1 VRRAFGLAA
10 FALLAGCQGQG
21 PEQTAAP
28 EATATPSAATSVD
41 PAILALDAEQK
52 RVAAAACPADE
63 TPIFTCNFKDGK
75 RVAVCGAGEWNG
87 RYRYGGSAP
96 EIEIN
101 GGQYASVM
109 YSGGGEAQIAF
120 DNGDTRYIVFS
131 RMVRTGFDEDGN
143 NVPAISDGIV
153 IERGGKFLDIKL
165 CDSSDPP
172 LPVQYDAAN
181 AVWEDEGE
189 LFTEETIRADPPGK
203 E

>member
-1 VRRAFGLAA
+1 MRRAFGLAA
-10 FALLAGCQGQG
+10 FALLAGCQGQAA
-21 PEQTAAP
+21 EQAAAP
-28 EATATPSAATSVD
+28 EATTAPSASTSID
-41 PAILALDAEQK
+41 PAILARDAEQK
-52 RVAAAACPADE
+52 WIWAAACAADE
-63 TPIFTCNFKDGK
+63 TPIFTCTFKGGK
-75 RVAVCGAGEWNG
+75 RVAVCGAAEWNG
-87 RYRYGGSAP
+87 RYRYGGSTP
-96 EIEIN
+96 EIELN

-120 DNGDTRYIVFS
+120 DSGDTRYIVFS

-153 IERGGKFLDIKL
+153 IERGGRFLDIKL
-165 CDSSDPP
+165 CDGSDPP

-189 LFTEETIRADPPGK
+189 LFTEETIRADSPGN

>member
-10 FALLAGCQGQG
+10 FALLAGCQGQAAKKA
-21 PEQTAAP
+21 AAP
-28 EATATPSAATSVD
+28 EATASPSASTSVD
-41 PAILALDAEQK
+41 PAILAFDAEWK
-52 RVAAAACPADE
+52 RVAAAACAADE

-87 RYRYGGSAP
+87 RYRFGGSTP

-131 RMVRTGFDEDGN
+131 RMVRTGFDENGN
-143 NVPAISDGIV
+143 RPAISDGIV
-153 IERGGKFLDIKL
+153 IERGGKFLDIKR
-165 CDSSDPP
+165 CADPDL
-172 LPVQYDAAN
+172 LPVQQDVAN
-181 AVWEDEGE
+181 AIWEDERE
-189 LFTEETIRADPPGK
+189 LFTDETIRADPFGN

>member
-1 VRRAFGLAA
+1 MRRALVLAGL
-10 FALLAGCQGQG
+10 ALLAGCQGQ
-21 PEQTAAP
+21 AAEKAATP
-28 EATATPSAATSVD
+28 EAAAAPSAATSMD
-41 PAILALDAEQK
+41 PAILAFDAEQK
-52 RVAAAACPADE
+52 RAAAAACAADE

-75 RVAVCGAGEWNG
+75 RVAVCGAGEGNG
-87 RYRYGGSAP
+87 RYRYGGSTP

-131 RMVRTGFDEDGN
+131 RMVRTGFDADGN

-153 IERGGKFLDIKL
+153 IERSGKFLDIKL
-165 CDSSDPP
+165 CDGADPP

-181 AVWEDEGE
+181 AIWEDERE
-189 LFTEETIRADPPGK
+189 LFTEETIRADPPGN

>member
-1 VRRAFGLAA
+1 MRRPLSLAA

-21 PEQTAAP
+21 AKNADVPEAAAAP
-28 EATATPSAATSVD
+28 SATASAD
-41 PAILALDAEQK
+41 PAILARDAEQK
-52 RVAAAACPADE
+52 RIWAAACAADE
-63 TPIFTCNFKDGK
+63 TPIFTCTFRDGK

-87 RYRYGGSAP
+87 RYRFGGSTL

-101 GGQYASVM
+101 GGQYANTM

-120 DNGDTRYIVFS
+120 DNVDTRYIIFS

-165 CDSSDPP
+165 CEGPDP

-189 LFTEETIRADPPGK
+189 LFTEETNRADPPGN

>member
-10 FALLAGCQGQG
+10 FALLAGCQGQAAKKA
-21 PEQTAAP
+21 AAP
-28 EATATPSAATSVD
+28 EATASPSASASID

-63 TPIFTCNFKDGK
+63 TPIFTCTFKDGK

-87 RYRYGGSAP
+87 RYRFGGSTP

-109 YSGGGEAQIAF
+109 YSGGGESQIAF
-120 DNGDTRYIVFS
+120 DNGDTRYTVFS
-131 RMVRTGFDEDGN
+131 RMVRTGFDENGN
-143 NVPAISDGIV
+143 RPASSYGIV
-153 IERGGKFLDIKL
+153 IERGGKFVDIKL
-165 CDSSDPP
+165 CEERDLASIDR
-172 LPVQYDAAN
+172 YAAN
-181 AVWEDEGE
+181 AIWEDERE
-189 LFTEETIRADPPGK
+189 LFTEETIRADPFGN

>member
-1 VRRAFGLAA
+1 MRRALGLAA

-28 EATATPSAATSVD
+28 EATASPSASTSID
-41 PAILALDAEQK
+41 PAILEFDAEQK
-52 RVAAAACPADE
+52 RVAAAACAADE

-75 RVAVCGAGEWNG
+75 RVAVCGATEWNG
-87 RYRYGGSAP
+87 RYRYGGSTP

-109 YSGGGEAQIAF
+109 YSGGGEAQITF
-120 DNGDTRYIVFS
+120 DNGDTRYTVFS
-131 RMVRTGFDEDGN
+131 RMVRTGFDADGN

-153 IERGGKFLDIKL
+153 IERAGKLLAIKL
-165 CDSSDPP
+165 CDGRDPP
-172 LPVQYDAAN
+172 LPVQVDAAN
-181 AVWEDEGE
+181 AIWEDERE
-189 LFTEETIRADPPGK
+189 LFTDETIRADPFGN

>member
-1 VRRAFGLAA
+1 M
-10 FALLAGCQGQG
+10 LLAGCQGEAVNKADS
-21 PEQTAAP
+21 PKANAAS
-28 EATATPSAATSVD
+28 SASANID
-41 PAILALDAEQK
+41 PAILSLDAEQE
-52 RVAAAACPADE
+52 RIWAATCPAEE
-63 TPIFTCNFKDGK
+63 TPIFTCTFKDGK
-75 RVAVCGAGEWNG
+75 RVAVCGAGEGIG
-87 RYRYGGSAP
+87 RYRYGGSKP

-120 DNGDTRYIVFS
+120 DNGDTRYTVFS

-165 CDSSDPP
+165 CDGFDPP
-172 LPVQYDAAN
+172 LPVQNSVAN

-189 LFTEETIRADPPGK
+189 LLTEETIRADPSDN